1 MFAQKPELVDG
12 FGVYIK
18 YIDLEQCEQ
27 CSKHS
32 ATGLTRALIAV
43 WYSREHLAAC
53 LATSGINEM
62 IKTAIFSKLI
72 YSLLYT

>member
-1 MFAQKPELVDG
+1 MFAQKRELIDG

-27 CSKHS
+27 SSKHS
-32 ATGLTRALIAV
+32 ATGSMRALIAV
-43 WYSREHLAAC
+43 WYSRERLAAC
-53 LATSGINEM
+53 STTSGINET